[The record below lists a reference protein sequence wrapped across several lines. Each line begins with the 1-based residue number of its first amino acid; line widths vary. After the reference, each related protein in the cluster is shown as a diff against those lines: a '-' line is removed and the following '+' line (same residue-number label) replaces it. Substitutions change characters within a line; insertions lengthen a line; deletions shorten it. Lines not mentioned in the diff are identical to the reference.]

1 MRRHGCPDFNP
12 PSGEHLTMSA
22 GYRLARS
29 AFHRFVAE
37 DEKVSIKMLRE
48 LDAADH
54 AHASLVEAFIRLKHD
69 RK

>member
-1 MRRHGCPDFNP
+1 
-12 PSGEHLTMSA
+12 MSA